1 MDGPYKIVGALY
13 HDGPV
18 RSMCV
23 SPYTGEILAGSQSK
37 TSNVHRWLTS
47 YDNCI
52 DGLEFK
58 SDDSGNPIYHDNWI
72 TSLICLPP
80 NRLPMFP
87 EGCII
92 TGCMDCVIR
101 IFDLTGNPIS
111 ELVGHSKGIIS
122 LSWTS
127 SYYLLSGSWDG
138 TAKIWNISNASC
150 VCTMSNHENGVHILG
165 LSNNRVATTSSGESV
180 NNKPANFKLRIWDIA
195 ALPNPENSSSTS
207 SSVRTYEAKLLST
220 IEDHNGPIRS
230 ICSLNMDSFEGY
242 ATTSNDGST
251 IIRTADGSSIGIL
264 FHPASDDG
272 TPPMILDSCALYT
285 KEMSHVSCGEDGSVC
300 VWNGTE
306 LLQSIPH
313 PSCVWCVVAI
323 PGTDGDFLTGCND
336 GVVRIF
342 SKEEAKTMNS
352 GSLELQVKF
361 LESVYEELKRR
372 RIGPSQEEINK
383 ATKWSDRGKVA
394 GSSEGQVMVFN
405 KDGKMIAAQWSA
417 ISGTWIEIGDV
428 TGSTDAGEING
439 ITYDHVM
446 PVEMETPNGIL
457 TLRLGYNNKENPYDA
472 AQRFID
478 TNSLNQSFLR
488 QIAEWIV
495 SNAGKNVPTIG
506 TDLNST
512 VVSNS
517 INFKTIP
524 LYAII
529 PSDEIPSGFK
539 VKVISK
545 IKEFNVDGNLT
556 DEEITTIEYLIDILQ
571 DLSHYHSSNIYPS
584 HLTGL
589 FKIINWDVAKCFPSF
604 DICRIVAIH
613 PSGSKTLAEYKQ
625 FSIYLQRISD
635 ILADRNSPSS
645 ATLTAIRFISNALR
659 HDELRNNILKT
670 NLNITRN
677 IFQSLTLHINSN
689 KSLRV
694 AIATLCMN
702 LSLYVSTIQNDEI
715 QLNLV
720 TILLTIIK
728 SLISSEQEAFDVI
741 VRGLLMIGTLCIKG
755 GDIEKSFVQANA
767 TELRS
772 IINTLNSSLG
782 HKLDSNAKQVLD
794 EVLLVLQ
801 L

>member
-1 MDGPYKIVGALY
+1 MEGPYKIVGALY
-13 HDGPV
+13 HDGPI
-18 RSMCV
+18 RSICV

-37 TSNVHRWLTS
+37 TSNVHRWMTN

-72 TSLICLPP
+72 TSMICLPP
-80 NRLPMFP
+80 NRLPTFP

-111 ELVGHSKGIIS
+111 ELIGHTKGVIS
-122 LSWTS
+122 LSWAS
-127 SYYLLSGSWDG
+127 SFYLLSGSWDG
-138 TAKIWNISNASC
+138 TAKIWNLSNATC
-150 VCTMSNHENGVHILG
+150 ICTMPNHENGVHILG
-165 LSNNRVATTSSGESV
+165 LSNNRIATTSTGESV
-180 NNKPANFKLRIWDIA
+180 NSKPANFKLRIWDIS
-195 ALPNPENSSSTS
+195 ALPSPENSVSSS

-220 IEDHNGPIRS
+220 IEDHSGSIRS
-230 ICSLNMDSFEGY
+230 ISSLNVDSFEGY

-251 IIRTADGSSIGIL
+251 IIRTADGSSIGML

-272 TPPMILDSCALYT
+272 SPPMILDSCALYT
-285 KEMSHVSCGEDGSVC
+285 SEMSHVSCGEDGSVC
-300 VWNGTE
+300 VWNGME

-323 PGTDGDFLTGCND
+323 PGTDGDFITGCND
-336 GVVRIF
+336 GIVRIF

-361 LESVYEELKRR
+361 LDSVSEELKRR
-372 RIGPSQEEINK
+372 RVGPSQEEINK
-383 ATKWSDRGKVA
+383 ATKWSDRSKVT

-446 PVEMETPNGIL
+446 PVELETPTGVL

-506 TDLNST
+506 TDFNT
-512 VVSNS
+512 PVVSNNS
-517 INFKTIP
+517 SFKTIP
-524 LYAII
+524 LNTIV
-529 PSDEIPSGFK
+529 PSDDIPSGFK
-539 VKVISK
+539 LKVVLK
-545 IKEFNVDGNLT
+545 IKEFNTDGKLT
-556 DEEITTIEYLIDILQ
+556 DEEITAIEYLIDILQ
-571 DLSHYHSSNIYPS
+571 DLSHYHSSNVNASY
-584 HLTGL
+584 LNGL
-589 FKIINWDVAKCFPSF
+589 FKIANWDVAKCFPSF
-604 DICRIVAIH
+604 DICRIVAVH
-613 PSGSKTLAEYKQ
+613 PNGSKTLAECKQ
-625 FSIYLQRISD
+625 FSLYLRRISD
-635 ILADRNSPSS
+635 ILSDKNSPSS
-645 ATLTAIRFISNALR
+645 ATLTAIRFMSNALK

-670 NLNITRN
+670 NLDITEN
-677 IFQSLTLHINSN
+677 IFQSLILQINPN
-689 KSLRV
+689 KSLRI
-694 AIATLCMN
+694 AIATTCMN
-702 LSLYVSTIQNDEI
+702 MSLYVPTILSNEKQASLSTI
-715 QLNLV
+715 LV
-720 TILLTIIK
+720 TTIKLLLST
-728 SLISSEQEAFDVI
+728 EQEIFDVI
-741 VRGLLMIGTLCIKG
+741 ARGLLMIGTLCIKG
-755 GDIEKSFVQANA
+755 GDAAKSVVHSNRA
-767 TELRS
+767 ELIS
-772 IINTLNSSLG
+772 VLNMLNSSLG
-782 HKLDSNAKQVLD
+782 HKLDSSVKQILD
-794 EVLLVLQ
+794 EVLIVLQ
-801 L
+801 M